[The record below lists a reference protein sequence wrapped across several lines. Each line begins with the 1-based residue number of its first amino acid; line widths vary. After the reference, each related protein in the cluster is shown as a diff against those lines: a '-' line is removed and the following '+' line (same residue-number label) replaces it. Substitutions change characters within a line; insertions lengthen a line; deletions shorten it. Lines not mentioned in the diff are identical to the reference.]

1 MTDRILLDIAGAEAQ
16 AAEMERQAA
25 QTARDMVADA
35 RMDVRRLLEQATTDA
50 ELRMKERIAQR
61 DQALAQAGQERLEQA
76 QTRLEGFRRLAA
88 ERMEAAA
95 ASIVEGVVNAYGHR

>member
-1 MTDRILLDIAGAEAQ
+1 MMDRILMDIAGAEAQ
-16 AAEMERQAA
+16 AAELERQAA

-35 RMDVRRLLEQATTDA
+35 RLEARRLLEQAATDA

-61 DQALAQAGQERLEQA
+61 DQALAQSGQVRLEQA
-76 QTRLEGFRRLAA
+76 QAELEGFRRQAA